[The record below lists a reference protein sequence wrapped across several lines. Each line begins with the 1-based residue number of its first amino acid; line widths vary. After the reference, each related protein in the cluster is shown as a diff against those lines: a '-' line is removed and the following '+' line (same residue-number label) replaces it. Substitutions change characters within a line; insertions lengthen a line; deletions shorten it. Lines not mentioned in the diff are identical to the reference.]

1 MDVVE
6 AERMCSPERDIPVK
20 FCVTSEEE
28 ERKCKDL
35 SSMLKLRGIAP
46 DLECVKGNDVNQC
59 ITFITMEQADMMVLS
74 DSQRL
79 STHM

>member
-6 AERMCSPERDIPVK
+6 AERMCSPERDEPVR

-46 DLECVKGNDVNQC
+46 DLECVKGNDINQC
-59 ITFITMEQADMMVLS
+59 ITLITIEQADMMVLT